1 MAAQWRSVPSFWWHW
16 QGSTLARW
24 HLFNVTWLSMLYI
37 IKSSS
42 QGHSLTNVILH
53 VFNQR
58 EERTCEY
65 DCDCLS
71 EDVAGRHNIKTSF
84 SEGMNECDII
94 SDKVPSVYNCNLFRP
109 PYSLF
114 IVIIIMRMIVKM
126 AIFPSVIIDRF
137 ANVLTWAVVWRAHL

>member
-1 MAAQWRSVPSFWWHW
+1 MY
-16 QGSTLARW
+16 STRG
-24 HLFNVTWLSMLYI
+24 
-37 IKSSS
+37 KK
-42 QGHSLTNVILH
+42 
-53 VFNQR
+53 
-58 EERTCEY
+58 EREY

-137 ANVLTWAVVWRAHL
+137 ANVLTWAVV